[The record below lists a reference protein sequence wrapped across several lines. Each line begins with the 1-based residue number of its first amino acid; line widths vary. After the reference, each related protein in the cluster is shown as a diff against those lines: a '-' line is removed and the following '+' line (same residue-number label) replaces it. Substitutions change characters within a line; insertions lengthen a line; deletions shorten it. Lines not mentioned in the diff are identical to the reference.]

1 MVDGRNSSCNVITKV
16 TQRKIGKI
24 LSAIQNKLFALVKQN
39 GNLDDSDVRAAMKDQ
54 TVRNVIIKNV
64 RN

>member
-1 MVDGRNSSCNVITKV
+1 VVDGRNSSCNVITKV